1 MEQTITS
8 RRSVLRLAAGG
19 GAVLTA
25 GAAEQPKERLL
36 TANDHFD
43 IGDRGPQIVAK
54 AQALGQEYATKHK
67 NCAQATIA
75 ALQDA
80 IEFVPKD
87 DAIFRAGT
95 CLHGGATA
103 GRNANCGA
111 FTGAAIV
118 IGGLCGRTRAKAED
132 PAGMGLAAKLI
143 REISDRWDQAYGCVI
158 CKDVRAKVSG
168 KCPELVGQAAGWTAE
183 TLLKQFAAPAPAA

>member
-1 MEQTITS
+1 MEQS
-8 RRSVLRLAAGG
+8 RRSLLCLAAGG
-19 GAVLTA
+19 GAALAV

-36 TANDHFD
+36 TAADHFD
-43 IGDRGPQIVAK
+43 IGDRGPQMVAK
-54 AQALGQEYATKHK
+54 AQALAREYIGKQK

-87 DAIFRAGT
+87 DTLFLAGT

-103 GRNANCGA
+103 SHNANCGA

-118 IGGLCGRTRAKAED
+118 IGGLCGRTRAKAGD
-132 PAGMGLAAKLI
+132 PAEMALATKLI
-143 REISDRWDQAYGCVI
+143 REISGRWDQAYGCVI
-158 CKDVRAKVSG
+158 CKDVRAKVSE
-168 KCPELVGQAAGWTAE
+168 KCAELVGQTAGWAAE
-183 TLLKQFAAPAPAA
+183 TLLKQFAGPPPAA